1 MIYQFFKIDHY
12 RNDFIPLLPTKL
24 PPLTRGFGV
33 NRASFHL
40 TRNLPRLRSSP
51 SPIRRNF
58 SQFGDR
64 FIAPSTS
71 LSVIDLLL
79 IFIT

>member
-33 NRASFHL
+33 K
-40 TRNLPRLRSSP
+40 
-51 SPIRRNF
+51 SPIPFTYDLFNF
-58 SQFGDR
+58 SDQMWGQFEYGT
-64 FIAPSTS
+64 P
-71 LSVIDLLL
+71 
-79 IFIT
+79 

>member
-33 NRASFHL
+33 KTKASGL
-40 TRNLPRLRSSP
+40 KRSVRP
-51 SPIRRNF
+51 
-58 SQFGDR
+58 
-64 FIAPSTS
+64 
-71 LSVIDLLL
+71 L
-79 IFIT
+79 

>member
-33 NRASFHL
+33 KVLTDRPVTVNLGAVSNRVQSAL
-40 TRNLPRLRSSP
+40 GP
-51 SPIRRNF
+51 
-58 SQFGDR
+58 
-64 FIAPSTS
+64 
-71 LSVIDLLL
+71 
-79 IFIT
+79 

>member
-33 NRASFHL
+33 KG
-40 TRNLPRLRSSP
+40 RNM
-51 SPIRRNF
+51 
-58 SQFGDR
+58 
-64 FIAPSTS
+64 T
-71 LSVIDLLL
+71 
-79 IFIT
+79 